1 MASNGDYSRKEL
13 WRKAKTRAV
22 VLNDAEIRPVGWPP
36 AAAESRAALDLAAVV
51 RLCGR

>member
-22 VLNDAEIRPVGWPP
+22 VLNDAEIQAVGWPP
-36 AAAESRAALDLAAVV
+36 AAAQGRTALALAATV